1 MKVAELMF
9 TELETVTAV
18 ATVATAIL
26 ALADA
31 HVYGLPVLEERTL
44 RLIGVLSTSD
54 ILRAT
59 AECASAEERE
69 RLFDDTSVR
78 DIMTSNPATTTPYE
92 DVREVAQQMLYLDV
106 HRLFVVD
113 GNDLVGVISQSDIVR
128 AVATAKI

>member
-9 TELETVTAV
+9 TELETVTEA

-26 ALADA
+26 TLADA
-31 HVYGLPVLEERTL
+31 HVYGLPVLEEGTL

-54 ILRAT
+54 ILLAT
-59 AECASAEERE
+59 AECCSAEERE

-78 DIMTSNPATTTPYE
+78 DIMTPNPATTTPYA

-113 GNDLVGVISQSDIVR
+113 CDDLVGVISQSDIVR
-128 AVATAKI
+128 AVATAKM